1 MVPLPWSLD
10 HKKLEKDN
18 PAENMEGLMSI
29 DVNDGEL
36 FFLIFFSYLVLG
48 VAIHFCR
55 GEQDQGH
62 I

>member
-36 FFLIFFSYLVLG
+36 FF
-48 VAIHFCR
+48 
-55 GEQDQGH
+55 
-62 I
+62 